1 MFFLDR
7 FSLADPETFRLACP
21 VDDVDRACG
30 SMSAVAL
37 ERLSHLSDVVESAL
51 VSDRKFPRLLAT
63 RTRTGG
69 TAGASRSLAP

>member
-1 MFFLDR
+1 MSTLTYSSDAR
-7 FSLADPETFRLACP
+7 SAAATLGAAMNSTVWSKTPSPVASGCLAAAR
-21 VDDVDRACG
+21 V
-30 SMSAVAL
+30 VA
-37 ERLSHLSDVVESAL
+37 SAL